1 MRMRV
6 EAVLF
11 DLFNTL
17 VLLESD
23 EVFYTP
29 CLKTLHTFLV
39 GKRITIPFEDFKRV
53 YFEVR
58 DKLYA
63 DTEKS
68 LEEPHFNVR
77 VSLVLQRFGYNFDV
91 PSPIV
96 VGATMAFTDEFMKYV
111 HLDVDAVD
119 VLRVLHGRYKLGLV
133 SNFAIPECA
142 WRLLSKFGLNEF
154 FDVVLVSGAINKRK
168 PSSEIFERALKTL
181 GVNSSEAVFVGDMPG
196 LDVKGAKNV
205 GMKAVLI
212 ERRPSEELL
221 NVKPDRIIKGLKEL
235 FLVLDNC

>member
-1 MRMRV
+1 MRV
-6 EAVLF
+6 DAVLF

-29 CLKTLHTFLV
+29 CLRRLHEFLARN
-39 GKRITIPFEDFKRV
+39 GIKIPFEEFRRV

-58 DKLYA
+58 NRLYA
-63 DTEKS
+63 ETEKS

-77 VSLVLQRFGYNFDV
+77 VSLVLRRFGYDFDV
-91 PSPIV
+91 SHPVV
-96 VGATMAFTDEFMKYV
+96 VGATMAFADELRNYTR
-111 HLDVDAVD
+111 LDDEAVD
-119 VLRVLHGRYKLGLV
+119 VLRELRGKYKLGIV

-142 WRLLSKFGLNEF
+142 WKLLDKFGLREF
-154 FDVVLVSGAINKRK
+154 FDVVVVSGAVNQRK
-168 PSSEIFERALKTL
+168 PSPKIFEKALNALSLDASK
-181 GVNSSEAVFVGDMPG
+181 VVFVGDMLG

-212 ERRPSEELL
+212 ERRSSEEIL
-221 NVKPDRIIKGLKEL
+221 NVKPDRVIRSLKEL
-235 FLVLDNC
+235 FFILDNC

>member
-1 MRMRV
+1 MQV

-29 CLKTLHTFLV
+29 CLKRLHVFLV
-39 GKRITIPFEDFKRV
+39 RKRINIPFEDFRRV

-63 DTEKS
+63 ETETS

-77 VSLVLQRFGYNFDV
+77 VSLVLRRFGYNFDAA
-91 PSPIV
+91 SPIV
-96 VGATMAFTDEFMKYV
+96 FGATMAFTDEFMHYV
-111 HLDVDAVD
+111 HLDADTVD
-119 VLRVLHGRYKLGLV
+119 VLRVLRGKYKLGLI

-142 WRLLSKFGLNEF
+142 WRLLDKYGLRDF

-168 PSSEIFERALKTL
+168 PSPEIFERALTAL
-181 GVNSSEAVFVGDMPG
+181 DVDTSRAVFVGDMLG

-205 GMKAVLI
+205 GMKSVLI
-212 ERRPSEELL
+212 ERRPLGEVGD
-221 NVKPDRIIKGLKEL
+221 VKPDKVIRSLKEL
-235 FLVLDNC
+235 LVTLEDC

>member
-1 MRMRV
+1 MRV

-29 CLKTLHTFLV
+29 CLKRLHAFLAKN
-39 GKRITIPFEDFKRV
+39 GINIPFEDFRHA

-58 DKLYA
+58 NRLYA
-63 DTEKS
+63 ETEKS

-77 VSLVLQRFGYNFDV
+77 VSLVLQRFGYDFDV
-91 PSPIV
+91 SSPIV

-111 HLDVDAVD
+111 HLDPDTIN
-119 VLRVLHGRYKLGLV
+119 VLRALHGKYKLGLV

-142 WRLLSKFGLNEF
+142 SRLLEKFGLNEF

-168 PSSEIFERALKTL
+168 PGSEIFERALKAL
-181 GVNSSEAVFVGDMPG
+181 GVNNSEAVFVGDMLG

-212 ERRPSEELL
+212 ERRPSEEIL
-221 NVKPDRIIKGLKEL
+221 NVKPDRIIKSLREL